1 MEKFDNMQ
9 QNKVTDE
16 ELDQITGGRGLF
28 DIFTAEF
35 RGKADKAVTLELD
48 PDSKDNNFRVS
59 TLEMRTNPMESQ
71 EEKKTKK
78 IVKL

>member
-1 MEKFDNMQ
+1 MENLENMQ
-9 QNKVTDE
+9 QNKVSDE

-59 TLEMRTNPMESQ
+59 TLEMRESPIKKKKDNPGV
-71 EEKKTKK
+71 
-78 IVKL
+78 IKL